1 MVFEKRDDEMSNA
14 LANIEKLCLQA
25 LHDGSKDVCNFE
37 RDGLHFISDSYA
49 VWVLDELGD
58 CYVKYPKNEKF
69 EEKLYNLVK
78 KYEKVEPLLPMR
90 QSHESVIT
98 RGFTASKYESALSAQ
113 EAWIQ
118 DKYIVLF
125 EPFDPEFCVYPNWD
139 ESKPVIVMSGEYRIG
154 LIMPMHITEECRAK
168 KVQEKL

>member
-1 MVFEKRDDEMSNA
+1 MSNA

-25 LHDGSKDVCNFE
+25 LHDGNEYVCNFE

-49 VWVLDELGD
+49 VWVFGEGYDLGES
-58 CYVKYPKNEKF
+58 YVKYPKNEKF
-69 EEKLYNLVK
+69 EEKLFNLAK

-113 EAWIQ
+113 EAWMQ

-139 ESKPVIVMSGEYRIG
+139 ENKPIIVKSGNYRIG
-154 LIMPMHITEECRAK
+154 LIMAMHITDEVRAK